1 MLCSCV
7 RRYSIWILF
16 VASSQVTALSTRF
29 LQHRSPWQKTVFSR
43 NDSAGS
49 GYDTSNENAQ
59 GASGGSDGGINLATR
74 DQIIIGIVIAV
85 VGVLSSKSQ
94 ITICSPHCV
103 PRILTSL
110 IVSSAALIFIRKKR
124 RWDAIE
130 RNHERA
136 REYSIPPAYRYH
148 AQPLLP
154 RPSYDMEST
163 STPPPAYPGLPP
175 YDPSTYRNQYFTPM
189 GTYNIHAGNR
199 PGHHRNPSISSHW
212 SFAYQPAIP
221 LSSGCTSHARPMPP
235 PRSHARPPTV
245 FHSVEIMRPTSNFGP
260 NRPASRSDPLPMTG
274 VRGPRK
280 PKPVLPKLITN
291 L

>member
-29 LQHRSPWQKTVFSR
+29 LQHRSSWQKRVFSR

-85 VGVLSSKSQ
+85 VGVLS
-94 ITICSPHCV
+94 I
-103 PRILTSL
+103 
-110 IVSSAALIFIRKKR
+110 SSAALIFIRKKR

-199 PGHHRNPSISSHW
+199 PGHRRNPSISSHW

-221 LSSGCTSHARPMPP
+221 LSSGCTSHARPMLP

-245 FHSVEIMRPTSNFGP
+245 FHSAEIMRPTSSFGP

>member
-1 MLCSCV
+1 MLCSRV

-16 VASSQVTALSTRF
+16 IASSQVAALSTRF
-29 LQHRSPWQKTVFSR
+29 LQRRSSWQKTVLSR
-43 NDSAGS
+43 DDSAGS
-49 GYDTSNENAQ
+49 RYETSSENEQ

-74 DQIIIGIVIAV
+74 DQIIIGIVIAI
-85 VGVLSSKSQ
+85 VGVLS
-94 ITICSPHCV
+94 I
-103 PRILTSL
+103 
-110 IVSSAALIFIRKKR
+110 SSAALIFIRKKR

-130 RNHERA
+130 RNHQRA

-148 AQPLLP
+148 TQPLLP

-189 GTYNIHAGNR
+189 GTYNNIHAGNR
-199 PGHHRNPSISSHW
+199 PAAHRQNPSISSHW

-221 LSSGCTSHARPMPP
+221 LSSGCISHDTRPMPP
-235 PRSHARPPTV
+235 PRSLARPPTV
-245 FHSVEIMRPTSNFGP
+245 FHSAEIMRPTSHLGP

-274 VRGPRK
+274 VREPRK